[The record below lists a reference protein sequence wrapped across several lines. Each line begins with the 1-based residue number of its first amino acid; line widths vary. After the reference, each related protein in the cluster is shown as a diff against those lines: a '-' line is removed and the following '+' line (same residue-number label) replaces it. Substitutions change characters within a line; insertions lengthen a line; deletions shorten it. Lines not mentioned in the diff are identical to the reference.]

1 MSIAQFKL
9 IRRPFQ
15 ADSKGVTDSSYYLN
29 VPTAAVSLTGTSS
42 KLFRGDSPK
51 CGIVS
56 GYAEV
61 VSFYG
66 YQETSF
72 LGFVATARYRL
83 LTTASAADQ
92 QGDSVTGFV
101 CLGSFFAVRCFLT

>member
-1 MSIAQFKL
+1 MDRKIEAQL
-9 IRRPFQ
+9 Q
-15 ADSKGVTDSSYYLN
+15 CTENSDYYLN

-42 KLFRGDSPK
+42 KLFRGDSLK
-51 CGIVS
+51 CGIVL

-101 CLGSFFAVRCFLT
+101 CLGSVPADRQMASG